1 MATEDR
7 RAPLDRIDRRILDEL
22 QRNARISNLELAD
35 KVGLSASPCLRRVRQ
50 LEEGGYIKGYTTL
63 LNASALGLK
72 LLALVQISMD
82 RHTPDRFEQ
91 FETTIKTHPQVLECI
106 LITGQAADYQLKVLV
121 KDMEEYQDFLLNTIT
136 RIPGVTDVHSSFV
149 LRQVVATTA
158 LPLDSL

>member
-1 MATEDR
+1 MATEDQKD
-7 RAPLDRIDRRILDEL
+7 ALDRIDRRILDAL

-50 LEEGGYIKGYTTL
+50 LEESGYIRGYATL

-91 FETTIKTHPQVLECI
+91 FEATIKTHPQVLECI
-106 LITGQAADYQLKVLV
+106 LITGQAADYQLKVIV

-149 LRQVVATTA
+149 LRQVIATTA
-158 LPLDSL
+158 LPLDNL